1 MTVWIGQVKEPCISS
16 LIISYL
22 PSQVNSLCRL
32 MSVSSSFNQW
42 QSQSLH
48 RERSSCRRFAKNIIF
63 SPSEAFYGLWP
74 KYASNLV
81 GKYHSILD
89 SYRYQSFNGA
99 GTSLAAREQILNHNF
114 FLSEVRHCRSNN
126 IHFLPY
132 QAVLFA
138 KVWFEWTKTHIRLDT
153 NDFLEWTSKT
163 VIWKEN
169 HFPKEIN
176 FCSSLGRVEAKQ
188 KEISKKYQNSFK
200 QYK

>member
-32 MSVSSSFNQW
+32 TSVSSSFNQW

-63 SPSEAFYGLWP
+63 SPSEAFYGLGP

-114 FLSEVRHCRSNN
+114 FYLKSGIVVQITYIFYLTKLFCLPKCGLNERKLISGWIQMTFWSERPK
-126 IHFLPY
+126 L
-132 QAVLFA
+132 
-138 KVWFEWTKTHIRLDT
+138 WFEKKIT
-153 NDFLEWTSKT
+153 FL
-163 VIWKEN
+163 
-169 HFPKEIN
+169 
-176 FCSSLGRVEAKQ
+176 
-188 KEISKKYQNSFK
+188 KK
-200 QYK
+200 